1 MGKTGTGKSTLLNY
15 LCDSRIAETG
25 SGKPVTGEGIYEYSV
40 TINGQEVRVFD
51 SWGIEA
57 GKVERWKSLID
68 QSLKEHGVQKRM
80 EDWFH
85 SVIYCIQAGG
95 GRVEE
100 IDTEIIR
107 RFLIDGYLLTVVLTK
122 ADQVDEQDE
131 QQMRK
136 VILNELKSYIPSSGK
151 GEINIIS
158 TCAERKKTR
167 AGETKPFGK
176 EEVQKAI
183 LEGWKETVMER
194 LPKHVVARL
203 CELVDEWKEDELQ
216 EISSAKVSGLHGD
229 NRTLYDKV
237 FHDAKV
243 FSGSIKKQCENILS
257 EAVQST
263 KKANTSLSVM
273 LDVNLD
279 EMSNNSPSPDP
290 RIPKNVTKWI
300 EVLLGIPL
308 VIINAVPAIFKTLP
322 AVIRGGEAIFET
334 IQRNSSSKQ
343 DAERKQLEAYIDK
356 VAEGIKSCCE
366 DLESKIATELKKAL

>member
-1 MGKTGTGKSTLLNY
+1 MAEDFKCNVLIMGKTGTGKSTLLNY

-68 QSLKEHGVQKRM
+68 QSLKEHGVQKKM

-107 RFLIDGYLLTVVLTK
+107 RFLVDGYLLTVVLTK
-122 ADQVDEQDE
+122 ADQVDEKDE

-151 GEINIIS
+151 GKINIIS
-158 TCAERKKTR
+158 TCAEKKKTR
-167 AGETKPFGK
+167 AGETKPFGR

-203 CELVDEWKEDELQ
+203 CELVDEWRDDEVQ
-216 EISSAKVSGLHGD
+216 VISSEKVSGLPTD
-229 NRTLYDKV
+229 NESLYDKV
-237 FHDAKV
+237 YQDAV
-243 FSGSIKKQCENILS
+243 EFTDSIKEKSKLVLN
-257 EAVQST
+257 EAIQST
-263 KKANTSLSVM
+263 RKANTSLSVM
-273 LDVNLD
+273 LDVKLEEKPQKTD
-279 EMSNNSPSPDP
+279 PSW
-290 RIPKNVTKWI
+290 KWW
-300 EVLLGIPL
+300 EVILGIPL
-308 VIINAVPAIFKTLP
+308 VVISTVPIIMGQ
-322 AVIRGGEAIFET
+322 IRSLFLRYSDKGQE
-334 IQRNSSSKQ
+334 
-343 DAERKQLEAYIDK
+343 AERKHLEAYIEEI
-356 VAEGIKSCCE
+356 ANNIKSKCRE
-366 DLESKIATELKKAL
+366 LEPKIARALQKAL